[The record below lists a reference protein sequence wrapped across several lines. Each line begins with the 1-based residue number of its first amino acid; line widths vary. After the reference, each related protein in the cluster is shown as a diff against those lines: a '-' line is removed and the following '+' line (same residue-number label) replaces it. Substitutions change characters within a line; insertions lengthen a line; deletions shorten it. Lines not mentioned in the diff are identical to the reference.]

1 MTVTVCMAR
10 AKVSRCGPS
19 PAEEGSFTPPH
30 FLFSL
35 PTTLSRIQH
44 GVKRN
49 KDTIYCK

>member
-1 MTVTVCMAR
+1 MTVTVRMAR

-35 PTTLSRIQH
+35 PTTLSRIQQMESQE
-44 GVKRN
+44 
-49 KDTIYCK
+49 